1 MRLFYSYGSPF
12 ARKVRVFIREADMLS
27 VVDEQLVTLR
37 SPDNEVL
44 RYGPAGK
51 VPALLTDDGR
61 LITESLVICAFL
73 DALHDGRRLTPDDDP
88 ARTTLLGIETMATEL
103 IDSLSWRVREVWRP
117 RGEQSPSFL
126 AYEAER
132 CKRCYDALVGVLPDL
147 AGPVTSAQITVA
159 VALSTADWFHEGDDW
174 RAGRSDLAGWYR
186 RFAERPSM
194 IETERP
200 AT

>member
-1 MRLFYSYGSPF
+1 
-12 ARKVRVFIREADMLS
+12 MLS

-61 LITESLVICAFL
+61 LITESLVICAYL
-73 DALHDGRRLTPDDDP
+73 DTLHDGRRLIPDDDP
-88 ARTTLLGIETMATEL
+88 ARTALLGIETMATEL
-103 IDSLSWRVREVWRP
+103 MDSLSWRVREVWRP

-159 VALSTADWFHEGDDW
+159 VALSTVDWFHGDDGW
-174 RAGRSDLAGWYR
+174 RDGRAGLADWHGS
-186 RFAERPSM
+186 FATRPSM

-200 AT
+200 AAYLV

>member
-12 ARKVRVFIREADMLS
+12 ARKVRVFIREAGMAS

-37 SPDNEVL
+37 NPDNEVL

-51 VPALLTDDGR
+51 VPALLTDDGC
-61 LITESLVICAFL
+61 LITESLVICAYL
-73 DALHDGRRLTPDDDP
+73 DTLHDGRRLIPDDDP
-88 ARTTLLGIETMATEL
+88 ARTTLLAIETMATEL

-117 RGEQSPSFL
+117 RGEQSLSFL
-126 AYEAER
+126 AYEAKR

-159 VALSTADWFHEGDDW
+159 LSTADWFHEDDGW
-174 RAGRSDLAGWYR
+174 RDGRADLADWYGN
-186 RFAERPSM
+186 FAARPSM

-200 AT
+200 AA